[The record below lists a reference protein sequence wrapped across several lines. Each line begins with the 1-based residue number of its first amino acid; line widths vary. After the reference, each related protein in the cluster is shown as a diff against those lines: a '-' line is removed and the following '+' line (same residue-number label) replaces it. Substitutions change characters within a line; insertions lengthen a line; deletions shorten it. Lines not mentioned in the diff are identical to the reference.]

1 MGLRFRRRFLL
12 WETPFPQGR
21 VPPGGGP
28 ASGGP
33 LPERRQRRVE
43 QDYTGRPTNYSKRR

>member
-1 MGLRFRRRFLL
+1 MGNSVSTGAGQRPR
-12 WETPFPQGR
+12 
-21 VPPGGGP
+21 GP
-28 ASGGP
+28 ASGGGGP